1 MALRKYQQEAVD
13 ALFKFHQDRPGDSS
27 VIVVPTGGG
36 KTRIMAEIIRRS
48 IRNNP
53 NCRGMI
59 ISHVKELLEQ
69 STKTCMEFATED
81 TGLPLESIGVY
92 SSSIGRREVKQLTI
106 AGIQSVHKKAD
117 LFGSLD
123 FILVDEAHLI
133 SSNKETMYRRF
144 ISAVKIKN
152 SRVTIVGLTATPYRL
167 MSGKIYGEGKTFDDI
182 SYVVDLNQLISD
194 GYLCPIHPF
203 GSKEVPNLKK
213 VKVRGGEYLLSDL
226 EKAVEDEAL
235 VARGV
240 WDAIRKAKGRNSIL
254 VFAITIHHAKMI
266 MDSLKRNGQL
276 KCELITGET
285 PKELREFKI
294 NQFKNGDIRW
304 LVNVSV
310 LTTGFDAPNI
320 DCIVVMRPTMSK
332 GLYCQ
337 MVGRGLRLSPNK
349 TDCLIL
355 DYGSNALRHGDIAD
369 INVDENGMDGKPVV
383 DTECVRCGFIYKK
396 AKPVC
401 PNCGMFTPRLM
412 EPKPLPKSLSGEQTN
427 GSVTAASKPQ
437 IFDVK
442 ASVYSIYMKH
452 PGADPCIL
460 ETHYLSNE
468 NVVKCYH
475 TLKRGMEFNLCKWL
489 KKIGCRDVPN
499 NHWSVNKIMMQT
511 QDWLDRLPQPQ
522 RIKCHKNE
530 KGYYIIDAYGFG
542 HTHQNVT
549 DDNNQGHGER

>member
-13 ALFKFHQDRPGDSS
+13 ALFKFNEVRPGDSS

-48 IRNNP
+48 IKNNP
-53 NCRGMI
+53 DCRGMI

-92 SSSIGRREVKQLTI
+92 SSSMGRREVKQLTI

-144 ISAVKIKN
+144 ISAVKVKN

-167 MSGKIYGEGKTFDDI
+167 MSGKIYGQGKTFDDI
-182 SYVVDLNQLISD
+182 SYIVDLNQLISD

-337 MVGRGLRLSPNK
+337 MVGRGFRLSPKK

-369 INVDENGMDGKPVV
+369 IDVNENGMDGKPIV
-383 DTECVRCGFIYKK
+383 DMECVRCGFIYKK

-427 GSVTAASKPQ
+427 GPITAVSKPRT
-437 IFDVK
+437 FNVDS
-442 ASVYSIYMKH
+442 SVYSIYRKH
-452 PGADPCIL
+452 PDADPCIMEVHQL
-460 ETHYLSNE
+460 DEGD
-468 NVVKCYH
+468 VIKCFH
-475 TLKRGMEFNLCKWL
+475 SLKAGMEFNLCKWL
-489 KKIGCRDVPN
+489 RKIGVKDIPD
-499 NHWSVNKIMMQT
+499 NHWNIHRYGIQSQE
-511 QDWLDRLPQPQ
+511 WLNQIPSPT

-530 KGYYIIDAYGFG
+530 KGFYIIDDYSFDEEAQE
-542 HTHQNVT
+542 TVN
-549 DDNNQGHGER
+549 DNNQGHGER